1 MCVCVSVCVCLYV
14 YVSMCMYTGTFSYLF
29 IHTYCTRKKLDQ
41 NEMTINFGFIIDILI
56 MNWTFYFSRV
66 LIISLLNMFTN
77 RKRFRYLL
85 PSKWIN

>member
-1 MCVCVSVCVCLYV
+1 MCVCVCVCVCLYV
-14 YVSMCMYTGTFSYLF
+14 YVSMCMCTGTFSYLF
-29 IHTYCTRKKLDQ
+29 IHTYCTSKKLDQ
-41 NEMTINFGFIIDILI
+41 NEMTINFCFIIDILI

-85 PSKWIN
+85 PSKWLN